1 MLSESVVRIIFGVI
15 FLTVVSIGSYF
26 RHKAHKQNDQFNRMR
41 HEGPVTFFILRIC
54 GFSIWVICFLFLVQP
69 SLFTSL
75 RFGANVWVQVT
86 GIVLAITALP
96 MGISVFRNLGRNITD
111 TVETR
116 AHHELVTS
124 GIYRFIRHPLYT
136 TGFLFFFGLGLIAGL
151 WPVLSLSVVVLV
163 TLYVRTFAE
172 EDHLIAEF
180 GDRYK
185 QYITAT
191 GKFFPKL
198 F

>member
-1 MLSESVVRIIFGVI
+1 MLSESVMRLIFGLI
-15 FLTVVSIGSYF
+15 FLSVVSIGSYF
-26 RHKAHKQNDQFNRMR
+26 RHKAHKQKDRFNRMK
-41 HEGPVTFFILRIC
+41 HEGPVTFLILRLC
-54 GFSIWVICFLFLVQP
+54 GLSIWVICLLFIVQP
-69 SLFTSL
+69 SLFSSL
-75 RFGANVWVQVT
+75 RFESNAWIQAAGLLMAF
-86 GIVLAITALP
+86 TALP

-151 WPVLSLSVVVLV
+151 WPVLSLSVIVLV
-163 TLYVRTFAE
+163 TLYVRTFTE

-180 GDRYK
+180 GDRYRV
-185 QYITAT
+185 YMERT
-191 GKFFPKL
+191 GKFIPK